1 MGRIGMCFVF
11 LVVGVSGAVTTRAD
25 SPRLAFENEAPGG
38 LEEIYVFRTTR
49 TAHQARPTP
58 ECSSAPFQV
67 ANSDHYDLWSIG
79 LRARDSR
86 VVETHKR
93 AVGGFDACFTPLV
106 PGRPLQMYAN
116 GTVGG
121 IRWTGLGECRVADA
135 QPPARTVVAFNCQLK
150 LTGLPQSYAGG
161 FAVSSTLATH
171 LGKDAPATAH
181 VPGYLSTSV
190 VIIRFWKK
198 PLASE

>member
-1 MGRIGMCFVF
+1 MGWIRLCDAL
-11 LVVGVSGAVTTRAD
+11 LVVGVLGAVTTRAD
-25 SPRLAFENEAPGG
+25 SPRLAFENEVRGG

-49 TAHQARPTP
+49 TARQAGASPA
-58 ECSSAPFQV
+58 CSSAPFQV

-79 LRARDSR
+79 LRAADSR

-93 AVGGFDACFTPLV
+93 AVGSFNGCFTPLV

-116 GTVGG
+116 GAVGR

-135 QPPARTVVAFNCQLK
+135 QPPARTVVAFSCQLK
-150 LTGLPQSYAGG
+150 LSDLPQSYAGG
-161 FAVSSTLATH
+161 LAVSSTLATH
-171 LGKDAPATAH
+171 LGKDTPAMAH

-198 PLASE
+198 PPASE

>member
-1 MGRIGMCFVF
+1 MSARLCDVF
-11 LVVGVSGAVTTRAD
+11 LVVGVLGTVTTRAD
-25 SPRLAFENEAPGG
+25 SPRLAFENEVRGG

-49 TAHQARPTP
+49 TARQAGPTP
-58 ECSSAPFQV
+58 VCSSAPFQV

-79 LRARDSR
+79 LRAGDSR

-93 AVGGFDACFTPLV
+93 AVGDFNACFTSLV

-116 GTVGG
+116 GTVGRM
-121 IRWTGLGECRVADA
+121 RWTGLGECRVADA
-135 QPPARTVVAFNCQLK
+135 QPPARTVVAFSCQLK
-150 LTGLPQSYAGG
+150 LSGLPQSYAGG

-198 PLASE
+198 KPTSE